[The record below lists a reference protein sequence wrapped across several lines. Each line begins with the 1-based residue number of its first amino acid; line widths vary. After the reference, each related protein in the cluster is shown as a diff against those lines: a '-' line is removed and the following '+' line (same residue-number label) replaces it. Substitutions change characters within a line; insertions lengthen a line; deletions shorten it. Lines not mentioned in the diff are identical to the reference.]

1 MTKFLLS
8 VSTFLA
14 ITYLATCLGLWFW
27 QNRLIFHPN
36 QVMYLTPEDL
46 AMAYENVW
54 LEVGNGDRLHGWWLP
69 ANSHT
74 ERVLLYLH
82 GNGGNVGDNLEHAR
96 RFQQLGFS
104 VLLIDYRGYGR
115 SQGNFPTEAQIYE
128 DAGIAWDYLIETR
141 QTKPQNIFFYG
152 HSLGGAIAIDLAVKQ
167 PDIAGLIV
175 QGTFT
180 SMKDMVG
187 VRKKYRFFPNLLV
200 HQKFDSIGKAQE
212 LKMPVLVIHGTSDET
227 IPYTMSEELYEALKV
242 PKQLYLVPNADHN
255 NVATIAGVQYQE
267 KIKELVALVL
277 SNRNHGEVESQVK

>member
-27 QNRLIFHPN
+27 QNRLIFVPAP
-36 QVMYLTPEDL
+36 VISLTPEDL
-46 AMAYENVW
+46 AMAYEDVW
-54 LEVGNGDRLHGWWLP
+54 LEVGNGEQLHSWWLP
-69 ANSHT
+69 ANSQT

-82 GNGGNVGDNLEHAR
+82 GNSGNVGDNLEHAR

-104 VLLIDYRGYGR
+104 VLLIDYRGYGC
-115 SQGNFPTEAQIYE
+115 SQGNFPTEVQVYE
-128 DAGIAWDYLIETR
+128 DAGIAWDYLVETK
-141 QTKPQNIFFYG
+141 QIKPQNIFFYG

-180 SMKDMVG
+180 SMKDMVR
-187 VRKKYRFFPNLLV
+187 VRKEYRFFPNLLV
-200 HQKFDSIGKAQE
+200 HQKFDSIGKAE
-212 LKMPVLVIHGTSDET
+212 KLKMPVLVIHGTSDEI

-242 PKQLYLVPNADHN
+242 PKQLYLVPNAAHN
-255 NVATIAGVQYQE
+255 DVATIAGVQYQE
-267 KIKELVALVL
+267 KLKEFVQLVL
-277 SNRNHGEVESQVK
+277 KPKSNQEVGNRVK